1 MLPIMEV
8 KRPFSD
14 KDWLDTPEPVKAY
27 IIHLEQLIG
36 QMLKKQDELEKR
48 IEKIE
53 AQSKMNSQNSN
64 KPPSSDSPFKR
75 PKKAKRANENVGLR
89 KATTAIDSRC
99 WRQQTQKTFYPMYVP
114 AVI

>member
-14 KDWLDTPEPVKAY
+14 KHWLDTPEPVKAY

-48 IEKIE
+48 IEKI
-53 AQSKMNSQNSN
+53 ASIQRRCRILDVLDILQVGFQI
-64 KPPSSDSPFKR
+64 FKIGFDR
-75 PKKAKRANENVGLR
+75 FII
-89 KATTAIDSRC
+89 ATCAFPRD
-99 WRQQTQKTFYPMYVP
+99 V
-114 AVI
+114 

>member
-14 KDWLDTPEPVKAY
+14 KHWLDTPEPVKAY
-27 IIHLEQLIG
+27 IIYLEQLIG

-53 AQSKMNSQNSN
+53 AQSKMNSQNSVSN
-64 KPPSSDSPFKR
+64 SKVKPLHKDLMSILKKQRKEERKTCVSQALSSF
-75 PKKAKRANENVGLR
+75 
-89 KATTAIDSRC
+89 
-99 WRQQTQKTFYPMYVP
+99 F
-114 AVI
+114 